1 MRSAPHH
8 KQPGSAALLTFKSNR
23 LTDAHMAIRSLIDKK
38 TQVLAWLL
46 FAFVATS
53 TMLFAQR
60 DATIQPEPVS
70 QSFSA

>member
-1 MRSAPHH
+1 
-8 KQPGSAALLTFKSNR
+8 
-23 LTDAHMAIRSLIDKK
+23 MAIRSLIDKK